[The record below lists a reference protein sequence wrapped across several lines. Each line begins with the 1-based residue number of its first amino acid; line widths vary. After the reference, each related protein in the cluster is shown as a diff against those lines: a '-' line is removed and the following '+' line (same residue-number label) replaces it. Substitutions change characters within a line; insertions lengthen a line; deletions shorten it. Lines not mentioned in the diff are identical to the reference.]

1 MADYDIGAAFG
12 EIEDELISSM
22 IRNLK
27 RHQVE
32 EIAEGM
38 EWSQWQALQLQALE
52 DYKRKA
58 AQKYGSKFSTINDKV
73 DKMLTDTYNTAET
86 SQEQKILKAIQKG
99 IPETVTPL
107 TGSGEIQGEFFKT
120 NDRKL
125 DTLIK
130 ATTSDMEKAEHAV
143 LRMTDDKYRK
153 IIFNAQVYANTGA
166 GTYQKAVD
174 MATKDFLS
182 AGINCIE
189 YKNGRRVPID
199 VYAEMAIRTANK
211 RAYLQGEGEMRKK
224 WGIHTVIMNKR
235 TNPCPKCAP
244 FVGKVIVDDVWS
256 GGTAEEAEEKGYLLM
271 SDCIKRGLYHP
282 NCQDSHTTYFGDILD
297 EEDEENTEEQEQTEG
312 EPETNDKGISETDTS
327 KNAESSTEDGV
338 RQMPLTEES
347 KNFARENGYDSTVP
361 TSENQITPREQR
373 INEQL
378 YDAEQRQNYC
388 ERQVQRFER
397 MSKYSLDKD
406 NQRIYKARK
415 SEWKEKKKEVDLQ
428 INEIK
433 REINKA
439 QNKVIRPRIKS
450 LALASSDP
458 VRLTNYSLNIS
469 PDIEKKNENNSPQE
483 VANSAGSGII
493 SVTSNA
499 HPRNTEL
506 ENIIQKCIKQD
517 EPVFANDLAR
527 NFAKIKPEKGK
538 YIIALHGTPYS
549 TYLYEHKIDEKILAN
564 IIRSRKDY
572 NNEAIVLIS
581 CNTGNTE
588 NTKTCFAQKLAN
600 ELGVAVYAPTRFG
613 AILSNGKYYSSD
625 VTGLVKEGIFK
636 KFIPKKKE

>member
-1 MADYDIGAAFG
+1 
-12 EIEDELISSM
+12 
-22 IRNLK
+22 
-27 RHQVE
+27 
-32 EIAEGM
+32 
-38 EWSQWQALQLQALE
+38 
-52 DYKRKA
+52 
-58 AQKYGSKFSTINDKV
+58 
-73 DKMLTDTYNTAET
+73 
-86 SQEQKILKAIQKG
+86 
-99 IPETVTPL
+99 
-107 TGSGEIQGEFFKT
+107 
-120 NDRKL
+120 
-125 DTLIK
+125 
-130 ATTSDMEKAEHAV
+130 
-143 LRMTDDKYRK
+143 MTDDKYRK

-312 EPETNDKGISETDTS
+312 EPETNDKGVSETDTS
-327 KNAESSTEDGV
+327 KNAESLTEDGV

-347 KNFARENGYDSTVP
+347 EYFARENGYDSTVP

-483 VANSAGSGII
+483 VANSGNGGII
-493 SVTSNA
+493 ESGKTKKCYIHPDKVNKFLLLPGAKHSKDFFDVGYTPDDHDLLVSDITKEYNYGKAVEKRQKGNA
-499 HPRNTEL
+499 EQFSIFMYLGKTVKKRFRVVWQKDTPDSIPRMITAHRE
-506 ENIIQKCIKQD
+506 D
-517 EPVFANDLAR
+517 
-527 NFAKIKPEKGK
+527 
-538 YIIALHGTPYS
+538 
-549 TYLYEHKIDEKILAN
+549 
-564 IIRSRKDY
+564 
-572 NNEAIVLIS
+572 
-581 CNTGNTE
+581 
-588 NTKTCFAQKLAN
+588 
-600 ELGVAVYAPTRFG
+600 
-613 AILSNGKYYSSD
+613 
-625 VTGLVKEGIFK
+625 
-636 KFIPKKKE
+636 

>member
-12 EIEDELISSM
+12 AIEDELISSM

-32 EIAEGM
+32 EVTEGI
-38 EWSQWQALQLQALE
+38 EWAQWQALQLQALE
-52 DYKRKA
+52 DYKRQA
-58 AQKYGSKFSTINDKV
+58 AQKFGSKFSTINDRIEE
-73 DKMLTDTYNTAET
+73 MLTDTYNTAET
-86 SQEQKILKAIQKG
+86 AQEQKILKAIQKG
-99 IPETVTPL
+99 IPETAAPI
-107 TGSGEIQGEFFKT
+107 TGSGAIQGEFFKT

-130 ATTSDMEKAEHAV
+130 ATTNDMQRAEHAV

-166 GTYQKAVD
+166 GTYEKAVD

-211 RAYLQGEGEMRKK
+211 RAYLQAEGEMRKK

-235 TNPCPKCAP
+235 SNPCPKCAP
-244 FVGKVIVDDVWS
+244 FVGKIIVDDVWS
-256 GGTAEEAEEKGYLLM
+256 GGTAEEAKKKGYLLM
-271 SDCIKRGLYHP
+271 SECIKDGLYHP

-297 EEDEENTEEQEQTEG
+297 EEDEENTEEQEQTE
-312 EPETNDKGISETDTS
+312 EEPKEEPKEETPETENE
-327 KNAESSTEDGV
+327 EDEV
-338 RQMPLTEES
+338 TQDNLTEEPEYS
-347 KNFARENGYDSTVP
+347 TEEKRVDPTVP
-361 TSENQITPREQR
+361 TSKQQITPQEQR

-378 YDAEQRQNYC
+378 YNAEQRQNYC

-397 MSKYSLDKD
+397 MGKYSLDKD
-406 NQRIYKARK
+406 NQRIYRARK
-415 SEWKEKKKEVDLQ
+415 SEWKDKLAQIKESIQNFKKS
-428 INEIK
+428 I
-433 REINKA
+433 A
-439 QNKVIRPRIKS
+439 KS
-450 LALASSDP
+450 A
-458 VRLTNYSLNIS
+458 
-469 PDIEKKNENNSPQE
+469 E
-483 VANSAGSGII
+483 SGII
-493 SVTSNA
+493 SITSNA
-499 HPRNTEL
+499 HSRNTEL

-517 EPVFANDLAR
+517 KPVFANDLAR

-588 NTKTCFAQKLAN
+588 NTKVCFAQKLAN

-625 VTGLVKEGIFK
+625 VTGLVKEGTFK

>member
-125 DTLIK
+125 DALIK

-199 VYAEMAIRTANK
+199 VYAEMALRTANK

-312 EPETNDKGISETDTS
+312 EPETNDKGVSETDTS

-347 KNFARENGYDSTVP
+347 EYFARENGYDSTVP

-378 YDAEQRQNYC
+378 YDAEQRQNHC

-397 MSKYSLDKD
+397 MGKYSLDKD

-439 QNKVIRPRIKS
+439 QNKVNRPRIKS

-483 VANSAGSGII
+483 VANSGNGGII
-493 SVTSNA
+493 ESGKTKKCYIHPDKVNKFLLLPGAKHSKDFFDVGYTPDDHDLLVSDITKEYNYGKAVEKRQKGNAEQFSIFMYLGKTVKKRFRVVWQKDTPDSVPRMITA
-499 HPRNTEL
+499 HTE
-506 ENIIQKCIKQD
+506 D
-517 EPVFANDLAR
+517 
-527 NFAKIKPEKGK
+527 
-538 YIIALHGTPYS
+538 
-549 TYLYEHKIDEKILAN
+549 
-564 IIRSRKDY
+564 
-572 NNEAIVLIS
+572 
-581 CNTGNTE
+581 
-588 NTKTCFAQKLAN
+588 
-600 ELGVAVYAPTRFG
+600 
-613 AILSNGKYYSSD
+613 
-625 VTGLVKEGIFK
+625 
-636 KFIPKKKE
+636 

>member
-125 DTLIK
+125 DALIK

-199 VYAEMAIRTANK
+199 VYAEMALRTANK

-297 EEDEENTEEQEQTEG
+297 EEDEENTEEQEQTEK
-312 EPETNDKGISETDTS
+312 EPKEETPETELEEDEVGQTEVNNKTKYSAEEKRGDSTVSTS
-327 KNAESSTEDGV
+327 KN
-338 RQMPLTEES
+338 
-347 KNFARENGYDSTVP
+347 
-361 TSENQITPREQR
+361 QITLQEQKN
-373 INEQL
+373 NEQL

-397 MSKYSLDKD
+397 MGKYSIDKD

-428 INEIK
+428 IYEIK
-433 REINKA
+433 RELIREINIA
-439 QNKVIRPRIKS
+439 QN
-450 LALASSDP
+450 
-458 VRLTNYSLNIS
+458 
-469 PDIEKKNENNSPQE
+469 
-483 VANSAGSGII
+483 
-493 SVTSNA
+493 
-499 HPRNTEL
+499 
-506 ENIIQKCIKQD
+506 
-517 EPVFANDLAR
+517 
-527 NFAKIKPEKGK
+527 
-538 YIIALHGTPYS
+538 
-549 TYLYEHKIDEKILAN
+549 
-564 IIRSRKDY
+564 
-572 NNEAIVLIS
+572 
-581 CNTGNTE
+581 
-588 NTKTCFAQKLAN
+588 
-600 ELGVAVYAPTRFG
+600 
-613 AILSNGKYYSSD
+613 
-625 VTGLVKEGIFK
+625 
-636 KFIPKKKE
+636 

>member
-107 TGSGEIQGEFFKT
+107 TGSGEIRGEFFKT

-125 DTLIK
+125 DALIK

-256 GGTAEEAEEKGYLLM
+256 GGTAEEAEKSGYLLM

-282 NCQDSHTTYFGDILD
+282 NCQDSHTTYFGDIDD
-297 EEDEENTEEQEQTEG
+297 EEDEEETEEQEQTEK
-312 EPETNDKGISETDTS
+312 EPETNDKGVAETETP
-327 KNAESSTEDGV
+327 KNAQSSIEDEVGQTEV
-338 RQMPLTEES
+338 NNKTEYTAEE
-347 KNFARENGYDSTVP
+347 KRGDSTVP
-361 TSENQITPREQR
+361 TSKNQITLQEQKN
-373 INEQL
+373 NEQL

-397 MSKYSLDKD
+397 MGKYSLDKD

-439 QNKVIRPRIKS
+439 QKKVKRTHIN
-450 LALASSDP
+450 LLELDL
-458 VRLTNYSLNIS
+458 LTTDRVTNFSLNIS
-469 PDIEKKNENNSPQE
+469 SDDSDNEEKNVKYSPRDIANSRKSDIMISELTEDEKAAINAYISSESYKINEKLRSGMPLTKEEKWLVDNLDSALEKLPKYKGTVYRSLDSSMIDNPAEFWRLHQPGNVVQYSAFTSTSLNVYDGNMDIQCVIKSNKGRDITAFNPNEQE
-483 VANSAGSGII
+483 VLFGRDSNFII
-493 SVTSNA
+493 
-499 HPRNTEL
+499 TEV
-506 ENIIQKCIKQD
+506 K
-517 EPVFANDLAR
+517 
-527 NFAKIKPEKGK
+527 
-538 YIIALHGTPYS
+538 
-549 TYLYEHKIDEKILAN
+549 
-564 IIRSRKDY
+564 
-572 NNEAIVLIS
+572 
-581 CNTGNTE
+581 GNT
-588 NTKTCFAQKLAN
+588 
-600 ELGVAVYAPTRFG
+600 
-613 AILSNGKYYSSD
+613 
-625 VTGLVKEGIFK
+625 IFM
-636 KFIPKKKE
+636 EEV